1 MRYLVAAKRIK
12 SIIQAVI
19 QLSDTVTKY
28 LRQSILKRIRFV
40 LAIIS
45 DQGHMALQVLS
56 SREAVHGNKEHAEM
70 ETTDLL
76 MTKNQ
81 RQREEEIGAS
91 IFPLVAQSSNNARL
105 LKASSLPSAA
115 T

>member
-1 MRYLVAAKRIK
+1 M
-12 SIIQAVI
+12 
-19 QLSDTVTKY
+19 TKY
-28 LRQSILKRIRFV
+28 LRQPILKRFRFV

-56 SREAVHGNKEHAEM
+56 SREAVHGNKEHAGM
-70 ETTDLL
+70 EVADLV

-81 RQREEEIGAS
+81 RKRKEEIGAS
-91 IFPLVAQSSNNARL
+91 IFPLVAQPSNNARL
-105 LKASSLPSAA
+105 RKASSLSSAA